1 MRVILA
7 SSEVAPYS
15 KTGGLADVAGA
26 LPSALAR
33 AGCEIIVVT
42 PRYTG
47 GGVHGDVIGQQTG
60 EMTFSDLH
68 VPFAGTMK
76 YASVWRDHL
85 DGAVIYFIDQPE
97 YFGHGYIY
105 GSGDYDVERFAF
117 FSRAVVELAKRIGSP
132 PDLIHCNDWQTG
144 FIPAYLKTV
153 YATDP
158 FFSRTATLFTIHN
171 LAYQGI
177 FDPNLLSRF
186 GFGWNVFQY
195 GMEFHGAANAMKSG
209 IYFATA
215 LSTVSPKYAQEIQT
229 PEFGNQLDGLLR
241 SRQSVLLGI
250 LNGVD
255 YNQWNPE
262 TDKNIATNYS
272 ISNLEGKAMCKRDL
286 LERYHL
292 PFNLDKPTVAI
303 VSRLTIQKG
312 IDLTAQ
318 SIYRL
323 LDTGANFV
331 LLGSGPGSYESFFQH
346 VRDSRPNQV
355 GVYFGYNEPL
365 AHQIEAGA
373 DLFLMPSAYEPCGLN
388 QMYSLRY
395 GTVPLVRGVGGLDD
409 TIDNFDRRTGVGN
422 GYKFMEYS
430 ADRLVEKYYESLMVY
445 YDRNLWQKLQRN
457 GMLADFS
464 WDRAARQYIEAY
476 QRITSGYIGKQ
487 QPLI

>member
-76 YASVWRDHL
+76 YASVWRDQL

-105 GSGDYDVERFAF
+105 GSGDFDVERFAF

-241 SRQSVLLGI
+241 SRRSVLLGI

-262 TDKNIATNYS
+262 TDRELAANYS
-272 ISNLEGKAMCKRDL
+272 INNLEAKTLCKRDL

-292 PFNLDKPTVAI
+292 PVNLDKPIIAI

-331 LLGSGPGSYESFFQH
+331 LLGSGPGSYEGYFQH

-430 ADRLVEKYYESLMVY
+430 ADRLVEKYYESLMIY
-445 YDRNLWQKLQRN
+445 YDRELWQKIQHN

-464 WDRAARQYIEAY
+464 WDRAARQYIDAY
-476 QRITSGYIGKQ
+476 QRITSGYISNQ
-487 QPLI
+487 

>member
-1 MRVILA
+1 
-7 SSEVAPYS
+7 
-15 KTGGLADVAGA
+15 
-26 LPSALAR
+26 
-33 AGCEIIVVT
+33 
-42 PRYTG
+42 
-47 GGVHGDVIGQQTG
+47 
-60 EMTFSDLH
+60 
-68 VPFAGTMK
+68 
-76 YASVWRDHL
+76 
-85 DGAVIYFIDQPE
+85 
-97 YFGHGYIY
+97 
-105 GSGDYDVERFAF
+105 
-117 FSRAVVELAKRIGSP
+117 
-132 PDLIHCNDWQTG
+132 
-144 FIPAYLKTV
+144 
-153 YATDP
+153 
-158 FFSRTATLFTIHN
+158 
-171 LAYQGI
+171 
-177 FDPNLLSRF
+177 
-186 GFGWNVFQY
+186 
-195 GMEFHGAANAMKSG
+195 MEFHGAANALKSG

-241 SRQSVLLGI
+241 SRHNALLGI

-255 YNQWNPE
+255 YNRWNPE
-262 TDKNIATNYS
+262 TDKDLAMNYS
-272 ISNLEGKAMCKRDL
+272 INNLEGKAMCKRDL

-292 PFNLDKPTVAI
+292 PLHLDKPIVAI
-303 VSRLTIQKG
+303 VSRLTVQKG

-331 LLGSGPGSYESFFQH
+331 LLGSGPGSYESFFQY
-346 VRDSRPNQV
+346 VRDSRPDQV

-409 TIDNFDRRTGVGN
+409 TIDNFDRRSGVGN
-422 GYKFMEYS
+422 GYKFIEYS

-445 YDRNLWQKLQRN
+445 YDREIWQKLQRN

-476 QRITSGYIGKQ
+476 QRIATGYIGKQ
-487 QPLI
+487 